1 MAGYVTRKG
10 KKYYAVVEIERDPL
24 TGKRRR
30 TWHPAGATKR
40 GAQQVLGQ
48 LLEDLET
55 NSYLE
60 PEAITVAEYLTDE
73 WLVSAMNELRF
84 ATYDS
89 YRRNI
94 ENHVVPHIGAAKLQA
109 LRPIDLSRYYS
120 MLLTSGRRDGRGGL
134 STKSVRNIHQTL
146 RKAFDDAVGLHYLR
160 TNPAVG
166 AKPPRVTTGS
176 DSIRYWTA
184 TELRTFLWESHGHRH
199 IPLWTLAASTGM
211 RRGEV
216 LGLRWR
222 DVDLKAQR
230 LSVRQTIISV
240 GYEVIRSD
248 PKTAKG
254 ARTIDLDGRTVR
266 MLRAHRADQR
276 LERQLLALPDDGE
289 GLVFCRENGEP
300 YHPDLVRQS
309 FERRVSASA
318 VPRIRFHDLRH
329 THATLMLQA
338 GVPPKVVSERLG
350 HSTVAFTMDVYA
362 HVIPGMQADAAET
375 FGQLVFGGTDAD
387 PVDVGGEGEEH

>member
-1 MAGYVTRKG
+1 MGGYVTRKG
-10 KKYYAVVEIERDPL
+10 KKYYAVVEVERDPL

-40 GAQQVLGQ
+40 GAQQLLGQ
-48 LLEDLET
+48 LLDDLET

-73 WLVSAMNELRF
+73 WLVAARNELRF

-94 ENHVVPHIGAAKLQA
+94 ENHVVPHIGAAKLQV
-109 LRPIDLSRYYS
+109 LRPIDLTRYYS
-120 MLLTSGRRDGRGGL
+120 MLLENGRRDGRGGL
-134 STKSVRNIHQTL
+134 SVKSVRNIHQTL
-146 RKAFDDAVGLHYLR
+146 RKAFDDAVSLRYLR

-166 AKPPRVTTGS
+166 AKPPRVSTAANS
-176 DSIRYWTA
+176 LRYWTA
-184 TELRTFLWESHGHRH
+184 AELRAFLRENHDHRH
-199 IPLWTLAASTGM
+199 VSMWTLAASTGM
-211 RRGEV
+211 RRGEL

-222 DVDLKAQR
+222 DIDLKAQR

-240 GYEVIRSD
+240 GYEVMRSD
-248 PKTAKG
+248 PKTARG
-254 ARTIDLDGRTVR
+254 TRTIDLDARTVQ

-276 LERQLLALPDDGE
+276 LEQQLLGSPKHAE
-289 GLVFCRENGEP
+289 ELVFCRETGEP

-309 FERRVSASA
+309 FERRVRTSA

-350 HSTVAFTMDVYA
+350 HATVAFTMDVYA
-362 HVIPGMQADAAET
+362 HVIPGMQARAAET
-375 FGQLVFGGTDAD
+375 FGQLVFGDGD
-387 PVDVGGEGEEH
+387 ES